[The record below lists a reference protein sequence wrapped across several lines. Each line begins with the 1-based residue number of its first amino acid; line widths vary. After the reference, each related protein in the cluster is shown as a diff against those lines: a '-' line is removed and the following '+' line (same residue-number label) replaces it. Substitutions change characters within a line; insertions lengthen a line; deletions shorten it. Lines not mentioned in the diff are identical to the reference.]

1 MEAGEIFRVVK
12 RSPPQEIP
20 PRLHVDIQKKL
31 KAESKARGEV
41 FHVPS
46 RVQIDHIEIEHHHP
60 HFLER
65 CVRELQLLHDDTGGR
80 DIKRAIHEDDRDIV
94 HLGYGKDST
103 MPAEGVL
110 H

>member
-60 HFLER
+60 HFLKR